1 MCIYRCGGIGWF
13 KCKFNPRPRAW
24 LRLGGKGRSQAG
36 VLAGVTNLITTV
48 NIFFFST
55 FKIKFCRPRAAGFYL
70 FIFQLHDGIYTM
82 FK

>member
-1 MCIYRCGGIGWF
+1 MCIYRCGGIGRF

-48 NIFFFST
+48 NIFFFRLLKLN
-55 FKIKFCRPRAAGFYL
+55 FAAQGPHVFIYL
-70 FIFQLHDGIYTM
+70 FFHPV
-82 FK
+82 